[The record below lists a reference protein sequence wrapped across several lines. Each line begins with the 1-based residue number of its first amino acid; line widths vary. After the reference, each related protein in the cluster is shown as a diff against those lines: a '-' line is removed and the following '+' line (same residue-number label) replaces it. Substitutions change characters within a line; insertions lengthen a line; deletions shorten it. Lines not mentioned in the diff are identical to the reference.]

1 MDKLLEH
8 TVVIRFSAVQY
19 CCAKKCPDVYRNRW
33 NDRPKFLPVNCWTRS
48 FPWNS
53 LDKNRTAPQTQ
64 KICELVV
71 YLGSIKCSISWVQLP
86 SHSKLIETSFQLLNK
101 SMTKLY
107 DLLILAHQHQKENST
122 HCSLYMS
129 YATNM
134 ENLLND
140 WKILCLLIN
149 HYWAN
154 FSCKGLTL
162 YTICTEAYIYSCILK
177 LITDRSLRDVF
188 FHPVTSVGQKKNWN
202 LHEESNLK
210 PSDSTSLL
218 NGSKKLVFV
227 SRL

>member
-1 MDKLLEH
+1 MDKLLEP

-33 NDRPKFLPVNCWTRS
+33 TDRPKFLPVNCGTRL

-107 DLLILAHQHQKENST
+107 DLLILAHQHQNENST

-129 YATNM
+129 YATNK
-134 ENLLND
+134 ENLLKRSKD
-140 WKILCLLIN
+140 SLLAEQSLLGKFFMQRFN
-149 HYWAN
+149 TVH
-154 FSCKGLTL
+154 
-162 YTICTEAYIYSCILK
+162 
-177 LITDRSLRDVF
+177 DMHRSLYLFMFSETYYRQIPKRRF
-188 FHPVTSVGQKKNWN
+188 FSPC
-202 LHEESNLK
+202 HERGTE
-210 PSDSTSLL
+210 
-218 NGSKKLVFV
+218 KKLE
-227 SRL
+227 SSWRIESQTLRLHFAFKRE

>member
-1 MDKLLEH
+1 
-8 TVVIRFSAVQY
+8 
-19 CCAKKCPDVYRNRW
+19 
-33 NDRPKFLPVNCWTRS
+33 
-48 FPWNS
+48 
-53 LDKNRTAPQTQ
+53 
-64 KICELVV
+64 
-71 YLGSIKCSISWVQLP
+71 
-86 SHSKLIETSFQLLNK
+86 
-101 SMTKLY
+101 MTKLY
-107 DLLILAHQHQKENST
+107 DLLILAHQHQNENST

-129 YATNM
+129 YATNK

-140 WKILCLLIN
+140 RKILCLLSN

-154 FSCKGLTL
+154 FSKGLTL
-162 YTICTEAYIYSCILK
+162 YTICTEAYIYSCFLK

-210 PSDSTSLL
+210 PSDSTLLL

>member
-1 MDKLLEH
+1 
-8 TVVIRFSAVQY
+8 
-19 CCAKKCPDVYRNRW
+19 
-33 NDRPKFLPVNCWTRS
+33 
-48 FPWNS
+48 
-53 LDKNRTAPQTQ
+53 
-64 KICELVV
+64 
-71 YLGSIKCSISWVQLP
+71 
-86 SHSKLIETSFQLLNK
+86 
-101 SMTKLY
+101 MTKLY

-134 ENLLND
+134 LQT
-140 WKILCLLIN
+140 WKIT
-149 HYWAN
+149 
-154 FSCKGLTL
+154 GLTL

-188 FHPVTSVGQKKNWN
+188 FYPVTSVGQKKNGN

>member
-1 MDKLLEH
+1 M
-8 TVVIRFSAVQY
+8 
-19 CCAKKCPDVYRNRW
+19 
-33 NDRPKFLPVNCWTRS
+33 
-48 FPWNS
+48 
-53 LDKNRTAPQTQ
+53 
-64 KICELVV
+64 

-107 DLLILAHQHQKENST
+107 DLLILAHQHQNENST
-122 HCSLYMS
+122 HCSLHMS
-129 YATNM
+129 YATNK

-140 WKILCLLIN
+140 RKILCLLSN

-162 YTICTEAYIYSCILK
+162 YTICTEAYIYSCFLK

-210 PSDSTSLL
+210 PSDPTSLL

>member
-1 MDKLLEH
+1 M
-8 TVVIRFSAVQY
+8 
-19 CCAKKCPDVYRNRW
+19 
-33 NDRPKFLPVNCWTRS
+33 
-48 FPWNS
+48 
-53 LDKNRTAPQTQ
+53 
-64 KICELVV
+64 V

-107 DLLILAHQHQKENST
+107 DLLILAHQHQNENST

-129 YATNM
+129 YATNK

-140 WKILCLLIN
+140 RKILCLLIN

-162 YTICTEAYIYSCILK
+162 YAICTEAYILNLNIMYSETYYRQIPK
-177 LITDRSLRDVF
+177 RRF

-210 PSDSTSLL
+210 PSDSTSLS

>member
-1 MDKLLEH
+1 M
-8 TVVIRFSAVQY
+8 
-19 CCAKKCPDVYRNRW
+19 
-33 NDRPKFLPVNCWTRS
+33 KFTR
-48 FPWNS
+48 
-53 LDKNRTAPQTQ
+53 KNRTAPQTQ

-107 DLLILAHQHQKENST
+107 DLLILAHQHQNENST

-129 YATNM
+129 YATNK

-140 WKILCLLIN
+140 RKILCLLIN

-162 YTICTEAYIYSCILK
+162 YTICTEDKYLFMYSETYYRQIPK
-177 LITDRSLRDVF
+177 RRF
-188 FHPVTSVGQKKNWN
+188 FSPC
-202 LHEESNLK
+202 HERGTE
-210 PSDSTSLL
+210 
-218 NGSKKLVFV
+218 KKLE
-227 SRL
+227 SS

>member
-1 MDKLLEH
+1 MDKLLEP

-33 NDRPKFLPVNCWTRS
+33 TDRPKFLPVNCGTRS

-64 KICELVV
+64 KICELAV

-107 DLLILAHQHQKENST
+107 DLLILAHQHQNENSI

-129 YATNM
+129 YATNK

-140 WKILCLLIN
+140 RKILCLLIN

-162 YTICTEAYIYSCILK
+162 YTICTEAYIYSCIVK

-188 FHPVTSVGQKKNWN
+188 FTLSRAWDRKKIGIFMKNRI
-202 LHEESNLK
+202 SNPQTPLR
-210 PSDSTSLL
+210 
-218 NGSKKLVFV
+218 F
-227 SRL
+227 